1 MSKFPIK
8 SVFEQIA
15 KEVFVLNNVSTAK
28 ETINSFLSEKKI
40 NEIDKKTILFN
51 VNKCTNM
58 YHLNRYICNSLL
70 KFEGLSVN

>member
-51 VNKCTNM
+51 VNKCNSM

>member
-51 VNKCTNM
+51 VNKCTSM

>member
-15 KEVFVLNNVSTAK
+15 KEVFVSTNVNTAK
-28 ETINSFLSEKKI
+28 ELINSFLREKNISEV
-40 NEIDKKTILFN
+40 DKKTILYN
-51 VNKCTNM
+51 VSKCKSM
-58 YHLNRYICNSLL
+58 YHLNKYICNSLL